1 MSSNIRCNENRQAFV
16 MKTANNCNRYYHW
29 NWLVCQY
36 QRHHEQCIVE
46 HNAERLHCFIHLCD
60 TRTAQFSLR
69 EGRLTLPITFCIFF
83 VFFLVH
89 IYATPCG
96 MFSTFT
102 SYRAKRSFAGGI
114 ARHFFREGRGSTI
127 FCIRW
132 RGVSV
137 CTCIH
142 TQENK
147 KIRKSL
153 KPPSPETLM
162 SFASYA
168 GCRFAA
174 TVHWC
179 ML

>member
-1 MSSNIRCNENRQAFV
+1 

-36 QRHHEQCIVE
+36 QRHHAQCIVK
-46 HNAERLHCFIHLCD
+46 HNAQRLHCFIYLCD

-137 CTCIH
+137 CTCIY

-147 KIRKSL
+147 KFRKSL

-162 SFASYA
+162 SFVSYA

>member
-1 MSSNIRCNENRQAFV
+1 

-147 KIRKSL
+147 KIWKVWNPPPRKRSC
-153 KPPSPETLM
+153 PSCPM
-162 SFASYA
+162 Q
-168 GCRFAA
+168 AA
-174 TVHWC
+174 VLPQLYTDVSSKWNRRHIFC
-179 ML
+179 FFCHNT